1 MNYLTVHAERT
12 PVTVKV
18 KEFVDREQG
27 QPDFWIIDVETDDLA
42 VEFFFSSLTAVKDFC
57 LDLSA
62 SIHALENKTVLGVD
76 SEDGVP
82 ARNEPERA
90 SAFVGTDKLGS

>member
-1 MNYLTVHAERT
+1 MNRLTIHTEGT
-12 PVTVKV
+12 PAIVKV
-18 KEFVDREQG
+18 KEYVDRANG
-27 QPDFWIIDVETDDLA
+27 LANFWVIDVEAGDLG
-42 VEFFFSSLTAVKDFC
+42 VEFFFRSLTAVKDFFF
-57 LDLSA
+57 DLGA
-62 SIHALENKTVLGVD
+62 SIDALQNETAPGVD

>member
-27 QPDFWIIDVETDDLA
+27 QPDFWIIDVETEDLG
-42 VEFFFSSLTAVKDFC
+42 VEFFFGSLTAVKDFC

-62 SIHALENKTVLGVD
+62 SIHALEEETVPQEV
-76 SEDGVP
+76 
-82 ARNEPERA
+82 A
-90 SAFVGTDKLGS
+90 